1 MQVFVQFRVLAGFTC
16 FCVSER
22 INSLCFQVREIPFVF
37 LSIKSRMFSRVWKA
51 GRTSGAG
58 RTCTINTVTGPGLTD
73 NISILKT

>member
-37 LSIKSRMFSRVWKA
+37 LSIKHRMDLAFCKVVTVSGTGRLSRLDTVPVWL
-51 GRTSGAG
+51 R
-58 RTCTINTVTGPGLTD
+58 
-73 NISILKT
+73 